1 MRQIG
6 LYDNAGNYESKWW
19 HDANTYSFT
28 VIDGIEDVTPPSIDN
43 VIISKEE
50 VKIGDEL
57 TIEIEASDSESG
69 FSESVY
75 CSLWLSNES
84 ESKLISNL
92 RPRYNI
98 NTEKFEITLT
108 ITDEFTNGRW
118 YVRQIGLYDNAGN
131 YKSKWWYDAST
142 YSFCVISS
150 FIGTANKSIK
160 KGESFNPLEG
170 VVASNNIDGD
180 FTDKITYTGN
190 VDTNTEGIYLIKYH
204 AVGDSGYTYRDYRWI
219 TVVNNIIIG
228 EDGTEEVYFNKD
240 IELNISEIISSNS
253 MTVTKDGQEYYLNEN
268 GVITEEGIYNI
279 SFDDTPNARE
289 TYSKEELNEIKKQAE
304 ENEKNVISKMTT
316 KASDIQS
323 ENQLQFIIDKTSP
336 EIIEI
341 KTIDVVEDEAIN
353 AEEVVL
359 ATDKYNKVF
368 YSYVTEPTWSKIGQQ
383 KVNIKIS
390 DAAGNCLIKEIT
402 LNVTDKC
409 DLDKNGKVDILDLAK
424 VSCNYN
430 SNELSDNWNIRY
442 DFNKDGIVDLFDLVF
457 CSRRF

>member
-1 MRQIG
+1 MKKLVGIF
-6 LYDNAGNYESKWW
+6 L
-19 HDANTYSFT
+19 T
-28 VIDGIEDVTPPSIDN
+28 VILVLSNCTSVFAASDTTPPSIEN

-57 TIEIEASDSESG
+57 TIEIEASDSEYG

-108 ITDEFTNGRW
+108 ITDEFTSGRW

-131 YKSKWWYDAST
+131 YESKWWYDAST
-142 YSFCVISS
+142 YSFTVISS

-253 MTVTKDGQEYYLNEN
+253 MKVTKDGQEYYLNEN

-289 TYSKEELNEIKKQAE
+289 TYSKEELNEINEIKKQAE

-323 ENQLQFIIDKTSP
+323 ENQLQFIIDKTVP

-409 DLDKNGKVDILDLAK
+409 DLDKNGEVDILDLAK

>member
-1 MRQIG
+1 MIRVYIENALTGIYKAQR
-6 LYDNAGNYESKWW
+6 LYLDESGTKLI
-19 HDANTYSFT
+19 AKFT
-28 VIDGIEDVTPPSIDN
+28 MTDDMQNGEWKLRFIALTDN
-43 VIISKEE
+43 VGN
-50 VKIGDEL
+50 KIYYHEDDLEKQYR
-57 TIEIEASDSESG
+57 
-69 FSESVY
+69 F
-75 CSLWLSNES
+75 
-84 ESKLISNL
+84 NL
-92 RPRYNI
+92 
-98 NTEKFEITLT
+98 
-108 ITDEFTNGRW
+108 
-118 YVRQIGLYDNAGN
+118 
-131 YKSKWWYDAST
+131 
-142 YSFCVISS
+142 ISS
-150 FIGTANKSIK
+150 FSGTANKSIK

-219 TVVNNIIIG
+219 TVVNNVIIG

-253 MTVTKDGQEYYLNEN
+253 MKVTKDGQEYYLNEN

-289 TYSKEELNEIKKQAE
+289 TYSKEELNEINEIKKQAE

-368 YSYVTEPTWSKIGQQ
+368 YSYVTEPNWSKIGEQ

>member
-1 MRQIG
+1 MKKLVGIF
-6 LYDNAGNYESKWW
+6 L
-19 HDANTYSFT
+19 T
-28 VIDGIEDVTPPSIDN
+28 VILVLSNCTSVFAASDTTPPSIEN

-57 TIEIEASDSESG
+57 TIEIEASDSEYG

-108 ITDEFTNGRW
+108 ITDEFTSGRW

-204 AVGDSGYTYRDYRWI
+204 VVGDSGYTYRDYRWI
-219 TVVNNIIIG
+219 TVVNNVIIG

-253 MTVTKDGQEYYLNEN
+253 MKVTKDGQEYYLNEN

-289 TYSKEELNEIKKQAE
+289 TYSKEELNEINEIKKQAE

-368 YSYVTEPTWSKIGQQ
+368 YSYVTEP
-383 KVNIKIS
+383 
-390 DAAGNCLIKEIT
+390 
-402 LNVTDKC
+402 
-409 DLDKNGKVDILDLAK
+409 
-424 VSCNYN
+424 
-430 SNELSDNWNIRY
+430 NW
-442 DFNKDGIVDLFDLVF
+442 
-457 CSRRF
+457 